1 MLKINLKHIRKKKF
15 LSQGKLSDLT
25 GLSQGYIS
33 QLESGTKKASWDVIE
48 QIAKD
53 LDVCPLEL
61 LECDCSKCKGR

>member
-33 QLESGTKKASWDVIE
+33 QLEAGTKEPTIQVVNR
-48 QIAKD
+48 IAKT
-53 LDVCPLEL
+53 LNVCPLEL